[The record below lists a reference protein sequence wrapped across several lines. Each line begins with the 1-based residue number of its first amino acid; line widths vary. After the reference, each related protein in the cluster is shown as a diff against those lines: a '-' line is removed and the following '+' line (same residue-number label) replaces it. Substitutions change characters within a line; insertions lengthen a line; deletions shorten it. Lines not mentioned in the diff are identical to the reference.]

1 MLVHNTCVVTTKTLP
16 VKTSSVVHGNSK
28 ASNKIR
34 HGYEIYEIDSG
45 EIAKVGISGQPLNKN
60 GTSPRANIQVNKF
73 NKLEGEE
80 VYAARIVIK
89 DIANRKD
96 ALDWERTFS
105 TKRYEEGNKML
116 LHKRPRP
123 WEIVK

>member
-1 MLVHNTCVVTTKTLP
+1 MHNTCAVTTKTLP

-28 ASNKIR
+28 ASNKTQ

-105 TKRYEEGNKML
+105 TKRYKEGNKML